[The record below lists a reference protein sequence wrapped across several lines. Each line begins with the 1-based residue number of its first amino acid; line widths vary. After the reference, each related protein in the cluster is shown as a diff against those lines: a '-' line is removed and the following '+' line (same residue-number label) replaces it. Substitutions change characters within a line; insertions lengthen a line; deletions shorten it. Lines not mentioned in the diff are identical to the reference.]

1 MILLAL
7 ESSAGSCSVALWDA
21 GAPGTKAQIAFD
33 RSDRPRGQA
42 DRLVPMAEA
51 AMGQAGLDYR
61 DLHAIAVNHGPGSF
75 TGVRSAVAA
84 ARGFALAASLP
95 VLGVS
100 GLEALAGLIDP
111 SGNALVMVAIDARR
125 GQVYAQTFA
134 PGGPGLQP
142 LAEPRVLGPAQV
154 AEEIGGRACVLAGS
168 GAPLVAAALP
178 EAARVTMP
186 QLELDAGAVAR
197 RAAQRLASGEVPQ
210 PGFAVRPLYLR
221 EPDARPAAPLFPALA
236 AAG

>member
-1 MILLAL
+1 VILLAL
-7 ESSAGSCSVALWDA
+7 ESSADSCSVALWDA
-21 GAPGTKAQIAFD
+21 AAPPPEAQIAFD

-42 DRLVPMAEA
+42 DRLVEMVEA

-61 DLHAIAVNHGPGSF
+61 DLQAIAVNHGPGSF
-75 TGVRSAVAA
+75 TGIRSAVAA

-95 VLGVS
+95 VLAVS
-100 GLEALAGLIDP
+100 GLEALAGLIELSDD
-111 SGNALVMVAIDARR
+111 ALVVAAIDARR

-134 PGGPGLQP
+134 PGLQP
-142 LAEPRVLGPAQV
+142 LAEPRVLSPAQI
-154 AEEIGGRACVLAGS
+154 AEEIGDRTCVLAGS

-186 QLELDAGAVAR
+186 QLELDARAIAR
-197 RAAQRLASGEVPQ
+197 RAAQRLAGGELPR

-221 EPDARPAAPLFPALA
+221 EPDVRPPPPLFPASA

>member
-1 MILLAL
+1 VILLAL
-7 ESSAGSCSVALWDA
+7 ESSADSCSVALWNA
-21 GAPGTKAQIAFD
+21 TAPAPEAQIAFD

-42 DRLVPMAEA
+42 DRLVQMAEA
-51 AMGQAGLDYR
+51 TRRQAGLDYR

-75 TGVRSAVAA
+75 TGVRSAVSA

-95 VLGVS
+95 VLPVS
-100 GLEALAGLIDP
+100 GLEALAGLVEPPAD
-111 SGNALVMVAIDARR
+111 ALVMAAIDARR

-134 PGGPGLQP
+134 PGLQP
-142 LAEPRVLGPAQV
+142 LAEPRALSPAQV
-154 AEEIGGRACVLAGS
+154 AEEIGDRRCVLAGS

-178 EAARVTMP
+178 GPARATVA
-186 QLELDAGAVAR
+186 QLELDARAIAR
-197 RAAQRLASGEVPQ
+197 RAAQRLAAGELPP

-221 EPDARPAAPLFPALA
+221 EPDVRPPAPLFPASA